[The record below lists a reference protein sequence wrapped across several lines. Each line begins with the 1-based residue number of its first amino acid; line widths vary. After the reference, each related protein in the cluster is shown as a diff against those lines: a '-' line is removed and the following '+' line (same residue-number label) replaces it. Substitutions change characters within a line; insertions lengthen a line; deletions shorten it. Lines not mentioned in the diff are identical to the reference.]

1 MAKGRRSFLMTG
13 DAEAIAKKL
22 DAEIERKRTNHVIAI
37 VRVNGKE
44 VGRFGIRRGMNLGHD
59 YIPRQIH
66 INMRLALNLARC
78 TKYRQDYESF
88 LKNTPFYP
96 AA

>member
-1 MAKGRRSFLMTG
+1 MAKGHRSFLMTS
-13 DAEAIAKKL
+13 DAEAMAKKL
-22 DAEIERKRTNHVIAI
+22 DADIQLKRTNHAIAI
-37 VRVNGKE
+37 VRVSGKE

-66 INMRLALNLARC
+66 INVRLAFNVSRC
-78 TKYRQDYESF
+78 TKYRDDYESF

-96 AA
+96 TA

>member
-1 MAKGRRSFLMTG
+1 LAKGRRSFLMTK

-22 DAEIERKRTNHVIAI
+22 DAEIQPKRTNHVIAI

-44 VGRFGIRRGMNLGHD
+44 VGRFGIRRGMDLGHD

-66 INMRLALNLARC
+66 INTRLALNLARC

-88 LKNTPFYP
+88 LRNTPFYP
-96 AA
+96 TA